1 MTRPFRHS
9 LLALA
14 IASLLAPLAAQAD
27 GKGRWI
33 NDGFGRS
40 TRDGKGSTCLAA
52 GGDTHAFANADCEG
66 GGDGAKAKAAAP
78 AAAAPAPAPKAAGGT
93 PAPIVVESK
102 SLDAAPAAATLPPPT
117 IRDSSGKAVRDGVS
131 RACVNDSRGSTG
143 ADCNVSNIAPPS
155 PAPVTTPAPAAAP
168 APAPAPTPQASS
180 GAGAASTG
188 AAAAATGAAVAAAG
202 LADGA
207 AALADTD
214 DDDYED
220 TPAADASAM
229 DDGDDETTWLADGS
243 GPEDDVLGDGADTAP
258 VYAGESLWGE
268 PAAAAAV
275 AADPGKRESDTAPI
289 APATDQTPAEFP
301 VTKYTVDAAAAEP
314 PGKDR
319 AANSAADNRPAPLL
333 QKTLQMDKG
342 ALFDSNSAVLK
353 RRTVPELDELAAF
366 LRKAGNY
373 ESVTVIGHT
382 DRLGSDKLNQRLSE
396 KRAKAVRDY
405 LVMRGVDPAR
415 ITSSGKGRNQPVT
428 AAGACDRLKKKAL
441 RSCLAPDRR
450 VEIEAIATVTE
461 TVKPK

>member
-66 GGDGAKAKAAAP
+66 GGDGAKAKAKAAAPATAAP
-78 AAAAPAPAPKAAGGT
+78 AAAPKAAGGA
-93 PAPIVVESK
+93 PAPIIVESR
-102 SLDAAPAAATLPPPT
+102 SLDPAPAAPALPPPT

-143 ADCNVSNIAPPS
+143 VDCNASSLAAPS
-155 PAPVTTPAPAAAP
+155 PAPAPAAATTPAPA
-168 APAPAPTPQASS
+168 PQAPS
-180 GAGAASTG
+180 GAGAGTG
-188 AAAAATGAAVAAAG
+188 TGAAAAAAATGAAVAAAS
-202 LADGA
+202 LADET

-214 DDDYED
+214 DDDYEN
-220 TPAADASAM
+220 TPEAEHNAM
-229 DDGDDETTWLADGS
+229 DDADDETPWLADGS
-243 GPEDDVLGDGADTAP
+243 GPEDDVLADGADTAP

-275 AADPGKRESDTAPI
+275 AVDPGKRESDTAPI
-289 APATDQTPAEFP
+289 ASSADQAPAEFP
-301 VTKYTVDAAAAEP
+301 VTRYSVDDAAAEP
-314 PGKDR
+314 PRKDQ
-319 AANSAADNRPAPLL
+319 AAKPAGTDNRPAPLL

-353 RRTVPELDELAAF
+353 RRTIPELDELAAF

-373 ESVTVIGHT
+373 EAVTVIGHT

-441 RSCLAPDRR
+441 RACLGPDRR